1 MHIAAFANGY
11 LHCFALAPRAGDSA
25 KVGEIIKGSH
35 SFASLYQ
42 KAKQTKPKTMIQAIC
57 FRRLGY
63 LYRGMSVV
71 LNNKKMC
78 KQTLSRKNK

>member
-1 MHIAAFANGY
+1 MHISAFANGY

-42 KAKQTKPKTMIQAIC
+42 KANQTKDNDT
-57 FRRLGY
+57 GY
-63 LYRGMSVV
+63 M
-71 LNNKKMC
+71 
-78 KQTLSRKNK
+78 LSETWLLI